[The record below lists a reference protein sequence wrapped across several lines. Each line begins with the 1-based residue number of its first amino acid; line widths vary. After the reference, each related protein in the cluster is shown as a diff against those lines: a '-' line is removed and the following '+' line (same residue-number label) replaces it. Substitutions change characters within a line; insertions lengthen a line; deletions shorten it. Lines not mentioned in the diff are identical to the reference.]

1 MANDDVALKPRETR
15 RPDSTQKPEA
25 PEADAKLARR
35 QPGRKARLKDQPPSD
50 PGSHTPPSAETVAA
64 RSEPKT
70 TRPDS
75 PSRREKPQ
83 ALNTAQRLKRK
94 LDSFPDRID
103 TKDWSYQPSLRAL
116 PDEVVNVTRIPVIL
130 DQGQEGA
137 CTGFALAAVI
147 NYLLAQRGTR
157 RTVSP
162 RMLYE
167 LARRYDEW
175 PGEQYEGSSARG
187 AMKAWERHGV
197 CLRTDWPDEMHGPSH
212 LSSKIAEKSRLTPGG
227 AYYRVD
233 FRQVRHVHAAINEVG
248 IVYASL
254 MVHAG
259 WGEPGPSTVTVGDG
273 AERMRLKVI
282 ERAGRADGGHAVA
295 LVGYTPH
302 GFVVQNSWGQEWGSD
317 GCALLPYEDFMLHAT
332 DVWVAQ
338 LGVPVLADLW
348 QRGAADTTS
357 GQFRAGQAIP
367 LADIRPFVIDV
378 GNNGDLSDCG
388 DYWTTEDDLRRLFME
403 TIPRRTE
410 GWSKRRV
417 MLFIHGGL
425 NGEKDAAKR
434 IVAYRDVCLKN
445 EIYPLHIMWESDWL
459 TSTRNII
466 EDSFSRADERAQGR
480 FLDHLREARDRVFEL
495 TLARP
500 AGKLW
505 GEMKE
510 NARLASERQRG
521 AMQLIAKYAGMAK
534 KAIVSTDGG
543 AGWELHV
550 VAHSAGAIFTAYA
563 LPALSGLGINWRS
576 LQLIAPAIRIDLFR
590 EKMLEYIKNNACP
603 RPTLYILSDVGE
615 LDDDVGPY
623 GKSLLYLVSN
633 ALEGQREVALLG
645 MQKFLDRDAE
655 LSTLLGAQSGGLPGI
670 VVSGVQGPV
679 GAIAKSDT
687 HGGFDNDPNTMNSVM
702 YRILGQHPVVPFEQR
717 DLQF

>member
-1 MANDDVALKPRETR
+1 MANDDVATSPET
-15 RPDSTQKPEA
+15 
-25 PEADAKLARR
+25 
-35 QPGRKARLKDQPPSD
+35 
-50 PGSHTPPSAETVAA
+50 SAEAVAA
-64 RSEPKT
+64 ESAPKT

-75 PSRREKPQ
+75 PSRRELPE
-83 ALNTAQRLKRK
+83 ALSTAQRLGRK

-103 TKDWSYQPSLRAL
+103 TKDWPYQPSLRAL
-116 PDEVVNVTRIPVIL
+116 PDELINITRVPEIL
-130 DQGQEGA
+130 DQGREGA

-147 NYLLAQRGTR
+147 NYLLAQRGAR

-175 PGEQYEGSSARG
+175 PGESYEGSSARG

-197 CLRTDWPDEMHGPSH
+197 CGRSDWSDIMYGAHH
-212 LSSKIAEKSRLTPGG
+212 LTQSLAEKSMRTPGG

-233 FRQVRHVHAAINEVG
+233 FRQVRHVHAALNEVG

-259 WGEPGPSTVTVGDG
+259 WGEPGPTTVEVSGDG
-273 AERMRLKVI
+273 GERMTLPVI
-282 ERAGRADGGHAVA
+282 ERQDRADGGHAVA
-295 LVGYTPH
+295 LVGYTAH
-302 GFVVQNSWGQEWGSD
+302 GFVVQNSWGTGWGA
-317 GCALLPYEDFMLHAT
+317 GGFALLPYEDFMLHAT

-338 LGVPVLADLW
+338 LGVPVIADLW
-348 QRGAADTTS
+348 QQGAADKTS
-357 GQFRAGQAIP
+357 GQFRAGQAIS
-367 LADIRPFVIDV
+367 LADIRPYVIDV

-388 DYWTTEDDLRRLFME
+388 NYWTTEDDLRRLFME
-403 TIPRRTE
+403 TIPQRTE

-434 IVAYRDVCLKN
+434 IIAYRDVCLKN

-466 EDSFSRADERAQGR
+466 ADRFTRADERAQGR
-480 FLDHLREARDRVFEL
+480 YLDHLREARDRVLEL

-510 NARLASERQRG
+510 NARLASQRQNG
-521 AMQLIAKYAGMAK
+521 AMQLIAKYAALARR
-534 KAIVSTDGG
+534 AIADTDGG
-543 AGWELHV
+543 RDWELHV

-563 LPALSGLGINWRS
+563 LPALAGLGVNWRS
-576 LQLIAPAIRIDLFR
+576 LQLIAPAIRIDLFKEQVLSAIQE
-590 EKMLEYIKNNACP
+590 EKCP

-633 ALEGQREVALLG
+633 ALEGEREVPLLG
-645 MQKFLDRDAE
+645 MQKFLRADTS
-655 LSTLLGAQSGGLPGI
+655 LSGLLAAHPDGLPGI
-670 VVSGVQGPV
+670 VVSGEEGPV

-687 HGGFDNDPNTMNSVM
+687 HGGFDNDPNTMNSILH
-702 YRILGQHPVVPFEQR
+702 RILGSGPRFPFEDR

>member
-1 MANDDVALKPRETR
+1 MANDDVAT
-15 RPDSTQKPEA
+15 SPEA
-25 PEADAKLARR
+25 RAEA
-35 QPGRKARLKDQPPSD
+35 
-50 PGSHTPPSAETVAA
+50 VAA
-64 RSEPKT
+64 ESAPKT

-75 PSRREKPQ
+75 PSRRELPE
-83 ALNTAQRLKRK
+83 ALSTAQRLGRK

-103 TKDWSYQPSLRAL
+103 THDWPYQPSLRAL
-116 PDEVVNVTRIPVIL
+116 PDTLVNINRVPEIL
-130 DQGQEGA
+130 DQGREGA

-147 NYLLAQRGTR
+147 NYLLAQRGAR

-175 PGEQYEGSSARG
+175 PGENYEGSSARG

-197 CLRTDWPDEMHGPSH
+197 CGRSDWSDIMYGAHH
-212 LSSKIAEKSRLTPGG
+212 LTQALAEKSMKTPGG

-233 FRQVRHVHAAINEVG
+233 FRQVRHVHAALNEVG

-254 MVHAG
+254 MIHAG
-259 WGEPGPSTVTVGDG
+259 WGEPGPTTVEVGGDG
-273 AERMRLKVI
+273 GERMTLPVI
-282 ERAGRADGGHAVA
+282 ERCDRADGGHAVA
-295 LVGYTPH
+295 LVGYTEQ
-302 GFVVQNSWGQEWGSD
+302 GFVVQNSWGAGWGA
-317 GCALLPYEDFMLHAT
+317 GGFALLPYEDFMLHAT

-338 LGVPVLADLW
+338 LGVPVIADLW
-348 QRGAADTTS
+348 RHGAADTTS
-357 GQFRAGQAIP
+357 GQFRAGQAIA
-367 LADIRPFVIDV
+367 LADIRPYVIDV

-403 TIPRRTE
+403 TIPQRTE

-434 IVAYRDVCLKN
+434 ILAYRDVCLKN

-510 NARLASERQRG
+510 NARLASQRQSG
-521 AMQLIAKYAGMAK
+521 AMQLIAKYAALAR
-534 KAIVSTDGG
+534 KAIADTDGG
-543 AGWELHV
+543 HGWELHV
-550 VAHSAGAIFTAYA
+550 VAHSAGAIFTAHA
-563 LPALSGLGINWRS
+563 LPALAGLGVHWRS
-576 LQLIAPAIRIDLFR
+576 LQLIAPAIRIDLFK
-590 EKMLEYIKNNACP
+590 EHMLAAIEQGKCP

-633 ALEGQREVALLG
+633 ALEGEREVPLLG
-645 MQKFLDRDAE
+645 MQKFLNADAT
-655 LSTLLGAQSGGLPGI
+655 LSSLLAAHPDGLPGI
-670 VVSGVQGPV
+670 VVSGVEGPV

-687 HGGFDNDPNTMNSVM
+687 HGGFDNDPNTMNSILH
-702 YRILGQHPVVPFEQR
+702 RILGRGPVVPFQDR